1 MHCLR
6 FYPPYL
12 KGFVQLT
19 VAALLQKAGAG
30 AGWLGNAGKREL
42 AGCSLHISHF
52 NRFRC
57 LSVSF
62 SFHLLY
68 PQVHYTLVLQFT
80 HSLWTD
86 EDLMGILSKYISSAM
101 QKPDAEQGL
110 EPVY

>member
-1 MHCLR
+1 MLGR
-6 FYPPYL
+6 
-12 KGFVQLT
+12 
-19 VAALLQKAGAG
+19 
-30 AGWLGNAGKREL
+30 AGWVMQGRGNWRDVL
-42 AGCSLHISHF
+42 STSLILTGSDV
-52 NRFRC
+52 
-57 LSVSF
+57 SVSF

-80 HSLWTD
+80 QSLWTD